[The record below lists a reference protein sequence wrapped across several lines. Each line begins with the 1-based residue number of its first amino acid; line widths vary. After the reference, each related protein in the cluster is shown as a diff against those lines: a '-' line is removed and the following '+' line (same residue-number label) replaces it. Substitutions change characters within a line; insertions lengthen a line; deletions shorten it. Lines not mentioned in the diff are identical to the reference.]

1 MSVPPPSGPRA
12 SARAPAPDPGAG
24 ATAAA
29 ATTTAR
35 MPATSARP
43 DSRPVPS
50 LAAGRSD
57 AGAPDAGRPRP
68 GRRVRGRVAAL
79 LPRRSDLAEVRRDPR
94 RDLLA
99 GLTVAIVALPLA
111 LGFGVSSG
119 LGAEAG
125 LATAVVAGALAAI
138 FGGSNLQVSGP
149 TGAMTVVLV
158 PIVAEHGPSGVLT
171 VGLIAGVLL
180 VALAAL
186 RAGAY
191 MRYVPAPVVEGF
203 TLGIACVIGLQQI
216 PNALG
221 VAKSDGDRVLVV
233 AWRAFEE
240 FAAAPNWTAVA
251 LAAAVAA
258 VMLTGARLRPTVP
271 FSVIA
276 VAVATVVAQLAH
288 LDAAPPIGDLPS
300 GLSAPSPA
308 FLDLGSLGSLL
319 APAVAVAALA
329 ALESLLSASVADGM
343 TVGQR
348 HDPDRE
354 LFGQGLANIAAP
366 LFGGVP
372 ATGAIAR
379 TAVNVRS
386 GAGSRLASLTHA
398 AVLAVIVFTAAPLV
412 SRIPLAA
419 LAGVL
424 IATAIRMVEVG
435 SLRAM
440 ARATR
445 SDAAVLVLTAAA
457 TLVLDL
463 VRAVIVGLAVAG
475 VLALRAVAGQARLD
489 QLPLDRDDH
498 TAEEHALLA
507 EHIVAYRIDG
517 PLFFAAAHRF
527 LLELTEVADVRVV
540 ILRMSRVSTVDA
552 TGALVLKDVVDKLGR
567 RGIVVMA
574 SGIRRGQR
582 QALDSVG
589 ALAPLRHE
597 GREYATTPEAIRGAR
612 QYLERSGVLPPPAPD
627 VPHPLGT
634 GSCPPRAD
642 GVEG

>member
-1 MSVPPPSGPRA
+1 M
-12 SARAPAPDPGAG
+12 
-24 ATAAA
+24 
-29 ATTTAR
+29 
-35 MPATSARP
+35 
-43 DSRPVPS
+43 
-50 LAAGRSD
+50 
-57 AGAPDAGRPRP
+57 
-68 GRRVRGRVAAL
+68 
-79 LPRRSDLAEVRRDPR
+79 RRDPR

-125 LATAVVAGALAAI
+125 LATAVVAGALAAL

-158 PIVAEHGPSGVLT
+158 PIVSEYGPTGVLT
-171 VGLIAGVLL
+171 VGLMAGVML
-180 VALAAL
+180 VGLALL
-186 RAGAY
+186 RAGRY
-191 MRYVPAPVVEGF
+191 MRYIPAPVVEGF

-221 VAKSDGDRVLVV
+221 VPKPEGDRVLVV
-233 AWRAFEE
+233 TWRALEE
-240 FAAAPNWTAVA
+240 FTRSPNWTALGFAVA
-251 LAAAVAA
+251 VAGVMLAGARWRPAVPFSIVAVITAAAVAQA
-258 VMLTGARLRPTVP
+258 TG
-271 FSVIA
+271 
-276 VAVATVVAQLAH
+276 
-288 LDAAPPIGDLPS
+288 LDGAKPIGDLPS
-300 GLSAPSPA
+300 GLPAPSLA
-308 FLDLGSLGSLL
+308 FLDAGSLGTLM

-379 TAVNVRS
+379 TAVNVRT
-386 GAGSRLASLTHA
+386 GASSRLAALVHA
-398 AVLAVIVFTAAPLV
+398 GVLAVIVFAAAPLV
-412 SRIPLAA
+412 SKIPLAA

-424 IATAIRMVEVG
+424 LATAIRMVEVG
-435 SLRAM
+435 SLKAM

-445 SDAAVLVLTAAA
+445 SDAAILALTAAA
-457 TLVLDL
+457 TLALDL
-463 VRAVIVGLAVAG
+463 VYAVVIGLAVAG
-475 VLALRAVAGQARLD
+475 ALALRAVAKQARLD
-489 QLPLDRDDH
+489 EVPLDPGDH

-540 ILRMSRVSTVDA
+540 VLRMSRVSTMDA
-552 TGALVLKDVVDKLGR
+552 TGALVLKDAVDKLRR
-567 RGIVVMA
+567 RGITVLA
-574 SGIRRGQR
+574 SGIRPGQR
-582 QALDSVG
+582 QVLDSVG
-589 ALAPLRHE
+589 ALDLLLHE
-597 GREYATTPEAIRGAR
+597 GREYATTPEAIRAAR
-612 QYLERSGVLPPPAPD
+612 AHLEAAGVLPTPPAPR
-627 VPHPLGT
+627 
-634 GSCPPRAD
+634 PRTSSEDALR
-642 GVEG
+642 